1 MAAKDLTGSG
11 VLYTDRRNF
20 YIDPQVV
27 KELWTD
33 VTPFTTVIANKET
46 RTVPDPIF
54 KMFEHRQPWVEQSFK
69 AAANPDNAAA
79 GAECSGAFAVDNIKG
94 LSSAPD
100 ASWLGLVCE
109 VWSESDHTN
118 KTGTPRG
125 VVLISV
131 ASTTIKYKNIGNAT
145 IDPADDDV
153 FVVVGNAHGEGGYSP
168 EAWSDELKV
177 VYNSCQIF
185 KNPLEITGTLL
196 EAALRGE
203 SSELARLRMQK
214 SQEHKIQ
221 KERAF
226 LFGKRVG
233 GTGLQDSAQSDGF
246 NDSSALGES
255 FADGGINGPAVG
267 TIAAPAGSGA
277 GKIRT
282 TYGIVSAIETYGEST
297 TTHDNQN
304 IFTASEASYT
314 YSNFVDDMEKVFQYV
329 PTSGVKKAFVGAG
342 ALGYWSKIA
351 GNSGFAGN
359 NGWTVNM
366 GDMKR
371 DALGFN
377 YRTLETPHGMLQMIP
392 TPALRG
398 PYNKYMVVVD
408 EDNLFH
414 SQYRSPMYQTN
425 IKTDNAYDGVKDQY
439 MSDEGIGITNI
450 NSHSLIK
457 ITS

>member
-69 AAANPDNAAA
+69 AAANPDDAAA
-79 GAECSGAFAVDNIKG
+79 GAECSAAFAVDAVKG
-94 LSSAPD
+94 LSSTPD

-131 ASTTIKYKNIGNAT
+131 AATTIKYKNIGNST
-145 IDPADDDV
+145 IAPADDDV

-196 EAALRGE
+196 QASLRGE

-226 LFGKRVG
+226 LFGLRNG
-233 GTGLQDSAQSDGF
+233 GTGLGDSAYDDGLR
-246 NDSSALGES
+246 A
-255 FADGGINGPAVG
+255 ADPNEGVLADDGVTGAAYDGAHTG
-267 TIAAPAGSGA
+267 TAGSGA
-277 GKIRT
+277 GKVRT
-282 TYGIVSAIETYGEST
+282 TYGILPAILNYGSSSG
-297 TTHDNQN
+297 DYQN
-304 IFTASEASYT
+304 YFTASEASYS
-314 YSNFVDDMEKVFQYV
+314 YGQFVDDMEKVFQYV
-329 PTSGVKKAFVGAG
+329 PTSGVKKAFCGAG
-342 ALGYWSKIA
+342 ALGYWSKMA

-359 NGWTVNM
+359 NGWSVNL

-377 YRTLETPHGMLQMIP
+377 YRVLETPHGMLQMIP

-398 PYNKYMVVVD
+398 AWSKSMLVVD

-457 ITS
+457 ITA

>member
-1 MAAKDLTGSG
+1 MD
-11 VLYTDRRNF
+11 
-20 YIDPQVV
+20 
-27 KELWTD
+27 
-33 VTPFTTVIANKET
+33 IATN
-46 RTVPDPIF
+46 DIF
-54 KMFEHRQPWVEQSFK
+54 H
-69 AAANPDNAAA
+69 
-79 GAECSGAFAVDNIKG
+79 
-94 LSSAPD
+94 
-100 ASWLGLVCE
+100 
-109 VWSESDHTN
+109 
-118 KTGTPRG
+118 
-125 VVLISV
+125 
-131 ASTTIKYKNIGNAT
+131 
-145 IDPADDDV
+145 
-153 FVVVGNAHGEGGYSP
+153 VVGNAHGEGGYSP

-226 LFGKRVG
+226 LFGKRIG
-233 GTGLQDSAQSDGF
+233 GTGL
-246 NDSSALGES
+246 GES
-255 FADGGINGPAVG
+255 AYADGYRGSDVDETFADGGINGPAVG
-267 TIAAPAGSGA
+267 TIASPAGSGA
-277 GKIRT
+277 GLVRT
-282 TYGIVSAIETYGEST
+282 TYGIIPAIEAYGNST
-297 TTHDNQN
+297 TTHDYQN

-314 YSNFVDDMEKVFQYV
+314 YANFVDDMEKVFQYV

-342 ALGYWSKIA
+342 ALGYWSKMA

-359 NGWTVNM
+359 NGWSVNL

-371 DALGFN
+371 DGLGFN
-377 YRTLETPHGMLQMIP
+377 YRVLETPHGMLQLIP

-398 PYNKYMVVVD
+398 PYNKYMLIVD

-414 SQYRSPMYQTN
+414 SQYRASMYQTN

-457 ITS
+457 ITA

>member
-1 MAAKDLTGSG
+1 MQVECWDSTETTNKG
-11 VLYTDRRNF
+11 VAVVTTVTDTNT
-20 YIDPQVV
+20 IQ
-27 KELWTD
+27 
-33 VTPFTTVIANKET
+33 VTPLNADLDIA
-46 RTVPDPIF
+46 
-54 KMFEHRQPWVEQSFK
+54 
-69 AAANPDNAAA
+69 DN
-79 GAECSGAFAVDNIKG
+79 
-94 LSSAPD
+94 
-100 ASWLGLVCE
+100 
-109 VWSESDHTN
+109 
-118 KTGTPRG
+118 
-125 VVLISV
+125 
-131 ASTTIKYKNIGNAT
+131 
-145 IDPADDDV
+145 DV
-153 FVVVGNAHGEGGYSP
+153 FHVIGNAHGEGGYSP
-168 EAWSDELKV
+168 EAWADELKV

-196 EAALRGE
+196 QAALRGE

-226 LFGKRVG
+226 LFGKRLG
-233 GTGLQDSAQSDGF
+233 GTGLQDSAQSDGY

-255 FADGGINGPAVG
+255 FADGGANGASHEPA
-267 TIAAPAGSGA
+267 TPSAFNRGSGA

-282 TYGIVSAIETYGEST
+282 TYGIVSAIEAYGEAT
-297 TTHDNQN
+297 TTNDYQN
-304 IFTASEASYT
+304 IFSCSEASYT

-342 ALGYWSKIA
+342 ALGYWSKMA
-351 GNSGFAGN
+351 GNAGFAGN
-359 NGWTVNM
+359 NGWSVNL

-457 ITS
+457 ITA

>member
-1 MAAKDLTGSG
+1 MAAKDLSASG
-11 VLYTDRRNF
+11 VLFTDRRNF
-20 YIDPQVV
+20 YIDPQVT

-46 RTVPDPIF
+46 RNVPDPVF
-54 KMFEHRQPWVEQSFK
+54 KMFEHKQPWVKQSFH
-69 AAANPDNAAA
+69 AASSEGGSTAEGTEGDN
-79 GAECSGAFAVDNIKG
+79 FDVDNIVG
-94 LSSAPD
+94 LPTPD
-100 ASWLGLVCE
+100 ASWLGLEVE
-109 VWSESDHTN
+109 VWDSTETTKKGVAIVTTVTDSDTIQV
-118 KTGTPRG
+118 TG
-125 VVLISV
+125 V
-131 ASTTIKYKNIGNAT
+131 GNAL
-145 IDPADDDV
+145 DVVNNDV
-153 FVVVGNAHGEGGYSP
+153 FHVIGNAHGEGGYSP
-168 EAWSDELKV
+168 EAWADELKV

-226 LFGKRVG
+226 LFGKRIG
-233 GTGLQDSAQSDGF
+233 GTGL
-246 NDSSALGES
+246 GES
-255 FADGGINGPAVG
+255 AYADGYRGSNVDETFADGGINGPAVG
-267 TIAAPAGSGA
+267 TIADPAGSGA
-277 GKIRT
+277 GLVRT
-282 TYGIVSAIETYGEST
+282 TYGIIPAIEAYGNST
-297 TTHDNQN
+297 TTHDYQN

-314 YSNFVDDMEKVFQYV
+314 YANFVDDMEKVFQYV

-342 ALGYWSKIA
+342 ALGYWSKMA

-359 NGWTVNM
+359 NGWSVNL

-371 DALGFN
+371 DGLGFN
-377 YRTLETPHGMLQMIP
+377 YRVLETPHGMLQLIP

-398 PYNKYMVVVD
+398 PYNKYMLIVD
-408 EDNLFH
+408 DDNLFH
-414 SQYRSPMYQTN
+414 SQYRASMYQTN

-457 ITS
+457 ITA

>member
-33 VTPFTTVIANKET
+33 VTPFTTVIANRET
-46 RTVPDPIF
+46 RNVPDPVF
-54 KMFEHRQPWVEQSFK
+54 KMFEHKQPWIKQSFF
-69 AAANPDNAAA
+69 AASNPAAPGANTESAD
-79 GAECSGAFAVDNIKG
+79 FDIDNIVG
-94 LSSAPD
+94 LPTPD
-100 ASWLGLVCE
+100 ASWLGLVVECWDSTE
-109 VWSESDHTN
+109 TTN
-118 KTGTPRG
+118 RG
-125 VVLISV
+125 VAVV
-131 ASTTIKYKNIGNAT
+131 TTVTDSNTIQVTPINADMD
-145 IDPADDDV
+145 IADDDV
-153 FVVVGNAHGEGGYSP
+153 FHVVGNAHGEGGYSP
-168 EAWSDELKV
+168 EAWADELKV

-233 GTGLQDSAQSDGF
+233 GTGLQESAYADGY
-246 NDSSALGES
+246 NDTNADET
-255 FADGGINGPAVG
+255 FAAGGINGPAVG
-267 TIAAPAGSGA
+267 TIASPAGSGS
-277 GKIRT
+277 GKIRM
-282 TYGIVSAIETYGEST
+282 TYGMVSAIENYGEST

-342 ALGYWSKIA
+342 ALGYWSKMA

-359 NGWTVNM
+359 NGWSVNL

-377 YRTLETPHGMLQMIP
+377 YRVLETPHGMLQMIP

-398 PYNKYMVVVD
+398 PYNKYMLVVD
-408 EDNLFH
+408 DDNLFH
-414 SQYRSPMYQTN
+414 SQYRAPMYQTN

-439 MSDEGIGITNI
+439 FSDEGIGITNI
-450 NSHSLIK
+450 NSPALIK
-457 ITS
+457 ITA